1 MRHLLTLAVLQS
13 ALQCASHSPI
23 HSHTI
28 GGRAAIQASGL
39 PSGVLVTWSSWK
51 CLGWTL
57 RLEDNLIKLQTALG
71 SLIVFLQ

>member
-13 ALQCASHSPI
+13 ALQCATHSPI

-39 PSGVLVTWSSWK
+39 PSSVFQSHLVNKLVGSCK

-57 RLEDNLIKLQTALG
+57 RLEDNLIKQ
-71 SLIVFLQ
+71 QH

>member
-13 ALQCASHSPI
+13 ALQCASRSPI

-39 PSGVLVTWSSWK
+39 PSGVFQSWK